1 MRYGGGV
8 KGGQAPW
15 MTYLKLASTLHDA
28 SDLAPPNRPRLALEL
43 CLWPQGSRKTLYC
56 TSDARQRGAANRRS
70 LTHGCGVLSESEF
83 HAAEQHSDAPDARHL
98 KQWRRSRT
106 PSATIES

>member
-1 MRYGGGV
+1 MRYGRSKRWPGPLN
-8 KGGQAPW
+8 Q
-15 MTYLKLASTLHDA
+15 TYLKLASVLHDA
-28 SDLAPPNRPRLALEL
+28 SDLAPPNRPRLALQL
-43 CLWPQGSRKTLYC
+43 LLWPQGSRKSLYC

-98 KQWRRSRT
+98 KQWQH
-106 PSATIES
+106 